1 VGLVPRV
8 DPPLPP
14 VLAQRPFTLAEAAD
28 AGIAD
33 TELRRARLRIPTS
46 GVRVT
51 GDAPGLEDVRR
62 RCREVLPVLPADAV
76 FCHGTAL
83 ALLGLDLPFG
93 VDLHDRHGQVGPGTA
108 WPRRAGLHGH
118 SRSSA
123 DVPHLVLREGVRAL
137 LPELVWV
144 QLAGDLPVREL
155 VVLGDTLLRR
165 RAPVSSLDRLRQT
178 VDDLPAGTR
187 GRRRLGVALERIRP
201 RTDSCMESR
210 LRWMIVDA
218 GLPSP
223 VVNEVVRRPSGEVVA
238 MPDLSYPG
246 MRVAI
251 EYDGDVH
258 RTDRATWRR
267 DTARRQELEHLGWR
281 MVTCTADD
289 VLRTPDRTLD
299 WIRSA
304 LRRAALT
311 SRLQDPTA

>member
-1 VGLVPRV
+1 MPRA

-14 VLAQRPFTLAEAAD
+14 ALARRPFTLAEAAD
-28 AGIAD
+28 AGLAD
-33 TELRRARLRIPTS
+33 TELRRAGLRIPTS

-51 GDAPGLEDVRR
+51 GHAPALEDIER

-83 ALLGLDLPFG
+83 ALLVLDLPFG
-93 VDLHDRHGQVGPGTA
+93 VDLHALHVQVGPGTA

-144 QLAGDLPVREL
+144 QLARDLPVREL
-155 VVLGDTLLRR
+155 VVLGDALLRR
-165 RAPVSSLDRLRQT
+165 RGPVSSLDRLRQT

-187 GRRRLGVALERIRP
+187 GRRRLGAALERIRP

-210 LRWMIVDA
+210 LRWVIVDA
-218 GLPSP
+218 GLPAP
-223 VVNEVVRRPSGEVVA
+223 VVNAVVRRPSGEVVA
-238 MPDLSYPG
+238 MPDLSYPT

-258 RTDRATWRR
+258 RTDRTTWRR
-267 DTARRQELEHLGWR
+267 DTARRQELERLGWR

-299 WIRSA
+299 WIRTA
-304 LRRAALT
+304 LHRATLT
-311 SRLQDPTA
+311 SRLHDPTA